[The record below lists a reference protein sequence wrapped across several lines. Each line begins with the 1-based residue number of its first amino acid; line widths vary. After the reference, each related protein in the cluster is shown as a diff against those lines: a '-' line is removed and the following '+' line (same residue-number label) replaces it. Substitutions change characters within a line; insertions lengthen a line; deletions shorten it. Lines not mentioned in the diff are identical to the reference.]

1 MISRRRLV
9 GALAGTAVTTM
20 FAAVAQPKNRV
31 WKVGVIS
38 VWPAHTSPEAE
49 GPFEVFVRA
58 LNEAGFTEGKNIAFE
73 RRASEGHDDRASALA
88 AELVSAQVDVIVAIF
103 STTGY
108 AALAAAATKIPI
120 VALGVSDPVGLGLAA
135 SLGRP
140 GGNITGLTDFKSD
153 LIPKML
159 ELLKA
164 AAPKSVRVAFVYQ
177 DHGGNVDTAMVR
189 SQNERNDRAAQALGI
204 SLVRIPLN
212 APQDF
217 ERATAMIVREHADA
231 LLFESTSTNVFL
243 RHEIAEFAIRNRL
256 PSMVASRITLSGG
269 ALMSYG
275 ADYSDIYRKAAGYVA
290 KILNGAKPADLPMER
305 PTKVELV
312 INLKTAKAIGL
323 TIPESLLLRA
333 DEVIQ

>member
-1 MISRRRLV
+1 MINRRRLI
-9 GALAGTAVTTM
+9 GALAGSAVTTT
-20 FAAVAQPKNRV
+20 FAAAAQPKKRV
-31 WKVGVIS
+31 WKVGVIGI
-38 VWPAHTSPEAE
+38 WPAHTSPETDRL
-49 GPFEVFVRA
+49 FEVFVRA

-88 AELVSAQVDVIVAIF
+88 AELVSAEVDVIVAIF

-108 AALAAAATKIPI
+108 AALAATTKIPI
-120 VALGVSDPVGLGLAA
+120 VVLGVSDPVGLGLAA

-140 GGNITGLTDFKSD
+140 GGNITVLTDFKSD
-153 LIPKML
+153 LIPMML

-164 AAPKSVRVAFVYQ
+164 VAPKSVRVALVSQ
-177 DHGGNVDTAMVR
+177 DHGGNVDTAMVS

-204 SLVRIPLN
+204 SLVRIQLN

-217 ERATAMIVREHADA
+217 ERATAMIVRERADA

-243 RHEIAEFAIRNRL
+243 RHEIAEFSIQHRL
-256 PSMVASRITLSGG
+256 PSMVASRIALSGG

-275 ADYSDIYRKAAGYVA
+275 ADYSDIYRKAADYVA

-312 INLKTAKAIGL
+312 INLKTAKTIGL

-333 DEVIQ
+333 DELIQ